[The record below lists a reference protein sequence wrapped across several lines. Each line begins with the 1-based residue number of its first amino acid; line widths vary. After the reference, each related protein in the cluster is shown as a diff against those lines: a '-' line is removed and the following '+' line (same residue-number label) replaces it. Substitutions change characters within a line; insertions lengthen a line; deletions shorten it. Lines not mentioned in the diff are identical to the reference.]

1 MKSMIDLLLAG
12 LASIVTPGLLLVKP
26 GDAARR
32 DSISALWYGATPLEA
47 EFAAVAI
54 TSPHPFH

>member
-32 DSISALWYGATPLEA
+32 DSISALW
-47 EFAAVAI
+47 
-54 TSPHPFH
+54 